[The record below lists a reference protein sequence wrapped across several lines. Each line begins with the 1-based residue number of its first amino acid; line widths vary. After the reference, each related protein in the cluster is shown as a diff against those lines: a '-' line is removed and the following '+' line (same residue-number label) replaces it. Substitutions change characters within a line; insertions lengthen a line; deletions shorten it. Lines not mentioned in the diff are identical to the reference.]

1 MTLYKHAKNE
11 LEILEEMARED
22 DTRELIKTGKI
33 PSVSAYEMQK
43 EMSKDVLQ
51 LIEKMSKQG
60 HSGFSANILIGY
72 FKQLAEYRPLTELQG
87 TEEEWNDVRD
97 NLQQNKRCSAIFR
110 KNGDNKTAHYNNG
123 YYYSDNYGES
133 WYSCRESSKKISFP
147 CAPEELKPEY
157 RKLWLGSLMPIKWQ
171 VRLHLYTTV
180 K

>member
-1 MTLYKHAKNE
+1 MTLYEHAKNE

-33 PSVSAYEMQK
+33 PTISAYEMQK

-51 LIEKMSKQG
+51 LIEKMSHQG
-60 HSGFSANILIGY
+60 HSGFSANVLIGY
-72 FKQLAEYRPLTELQG
+72 FKELSKYRPLTALRG
-87 TEEEWNDVRD
+87 TDDEWDDIGD
-97 NLQQNKRCSAIFR
+97 NEQQNKRCSAIFR
-110 KNGDNKTAHYNNG
+110 VNEDNRNAYYSNG

-147 CAPEELKPEY
+147 CAPEELKPKY
-157 RKLWLGSLMPIKWQ
+157 RKLWLGSLMPVKWQ